1 MKRFSILIAI
11 AVLAALP
18 ALALRA
24 VAWQP
29 GPIVETAIFGV
40 AILAAGFLL
49 SWGAEAAESHIAQGL
64 ILAAVALV
72 TVLPEYAVDMYYAFQ
87 AGQAGPE
94 SPYVHYAAANM
105 TGANRLLVGVAWPLL
120 ALLHWIKA
128 RHRAIEL
135 TNDNAVEISFLLLAS
150 IYAFVILVKG
160 SITLF
165 DFAMLVAIYGGYVWR
180 VRNVLKSE
188 TTDEDEEPGPAAAL
202 NELPVRL
209 QWMVMAG
216 LGLVACA
223 IILRSAEPF
232 AEAMVDAG
240 RALGINEF
248 LLIQWLAPLASEAP
262 AVSVAILFV
271 LKGRASGGLVTMI
284 SDKIN
289 QWTLLV
295 GMLPLAVSIGAGSA
309 SPLALDARQIEEF
322 FLTASQSLFGVA
334 LLMRLRFSLLSA
346 GALASLFAVQVGL
359 AYYFKDDEPRLIA
372 TLTGLAWIYL
382 ALAAILFMR
391 NRRRLLGIIR
401 FTVRPS
407 AASASSI
414 SRSGPA

>member
-1 MKRFSILIAI
+1 MKRFLILIAI
-11 AVLAALP
+11 AVFAALP
-18 ALALRA
+18 ALALRTA
-24 VAWQP
+24 EWRLGA
-29 GPIVETAIFGV
+29 IIETATFGV

-49 SWGAEAAESHIAQGL
+49 SWGAEAAERHIAQGL
-64 ILAAVALV
+64 ILAAVALI

-87 AGQAGPE
+87 AGQAGPG

-120 ALLHWIKA
+120 ALLHWIKH

-135 TNDNAVEISFLLLAS
+135 ANDNSIEVFFLLLAS
-150 IYAFVILVKG
+150 LYAFVILLKG

-165 DFAMLVAIYGGYVWR
+165 DFTMLVAIYGGYLWR
-180 VRNVLKSE
+180 VRNVLKSDKP
-188 TTDEDEEPGPAAAL
+188 DEEDEPGPAAAL
-202 NELPVRL
+202 NELPLRT
-209 QWMVMAG
+209 QWIIMAG
-216 LGLVACA
+216 LGLVACG
-223 IILRSAEPF
+223 IIFWSAAPF
-232 AEAMVDAG
+232 AEAIINAG

-271 LKGRASGGLVTMI
+271 LKGRASGGFVTLI

-295 GMLPLAVSIGAGSA
+295 GMLPLAVSVGAGGVT
-309 SPLALDARQIEEF
+309 PLPVDARQLEEF

-334 LLMRLRFSLLSA
+334 LLMRLRFTLLSA
-346 GALASLFAVQVGL
+346 AALAFLFLVQVSL
-359 AYYFKDDEPRLIA
+359 AYHFKDDEPRTIA

-382 ALAAILFMR
+382 ALAAVLFLR
-391 NRRRLLGIIR
+391 NGSRLLEAIR
-401 FTVRPS
+401 FTVRPPAGS
-407 AASASSI
+407 SNSSI
-414 SRSGPA
+414 RSGPG